1 MRLIF
6 VLRLHGWIAAL
17 DNGRGRLLKCS
28 SRIDSLRE
36 EGYRLKRKGGERPAR
51 GRSTP
56 ARVRTELKWTAASL
70 EIAGGATDADMGTT
84 NIVAPPWFKTWL
96 DTPGRAF
103 REAKA
108 ASSTKS
114 VACRSSEVEMTG
126 KSRNATHTSK
136 PTLRMVTQRSWRC
149 AHEFRTHWHRGS
161 AKIRPHKRLSASSTA
176 QILTPAFQARYVTIT
191 SSRFEFRPG
200 LPKNSSQLRKLENRL
215 LGPTNRHHAGFRDTC
230 KQTILQLEPHCLAFA
245 HSLYGLLPGR
255 WSAKRK
261 LCGYWRNIAISS
273 PATATQPIYGSS
285 SKPPSSHRR
294 NLAAQPRQSTVA
306 VVPPRMTGA
315 RVYRIGCNRVLQSVH
330 PLITVKS
337 LRAPAPQ
344 SAPYPGNDQMG
355 AFYLRAPL
363 CSMRRRTGR

>member
-161 AKIRPHKRLSASSTA
+161 AKIRPKIER
-176 QILTPAFQARYVTIT
+176 
-191 SSRFEFRPG
+191 EFHG
-200 LPKNSSQLRKLENRL
+200 SNSN
-215 LGPTNRHHAGFRDTC
+215 TGFPSKVRDDH
-230 KQTILQLEPHCLAFA
+230 I
-245 HSLYGLLPGR
+245 
-255 WSAKRK
+255 
-261 LCGYWRNIAISS
+261 
-273 PATATQPIYGSS
+273 QPV
-285 SKPPSSHRR
+285 R
-294 NLAAQPRQSTVA
+294 
-306 VVPPRMTGA
+306 VPPRA
-315 RVYRIGCNRVLQSVH
+315 
-330 PLITVKS
+330 PEKLITTKKVGKS
-337 LRAPAPQ
+337 FARADQQTSRWFSRHMQADHVAARTSLSGICSLFIWITSGQ
-344 SAPYPGNDQMG
+344 MVGKADCDLKAVGMIVCQGGN
-355 AFYLRAPL
+355 
-363 CSMRRRTGR
+363 

>member
-200 LPKNSSQLRKLENRL
+200 TPEKLITTKKVGKSFARADQQTSRWFSRHMQADHIAARTSLSGICSLFIWITSGQMVGKAETMRL
-215 LGPTNRHHAGFRDTC
+215 L
-230 KQTILQLEPHCLAFA
+230 
-245 HSLYGLLPGR
+245 
-255 WSAKRK
+255 
-261 LCGYWRNIAISS
+261 
-273 PATATQPIYGSS
+273 
-285 SKPPSSHRR
+285 
-294 NLAAQPRQSTVA
+294 
-306 VVPPRMTGA
+306 
-315 RVYRIGCNRVLQSVH
+315 
-330 PLITVKS
+330 IT
-337 LRAPAPQ
+337 
-344 SAPYPGNDQMG
+344 
-355 AFYLRAPL
+355 
-363 CSMRRRTGR
+363 

>member
-51 GRSTP
+51 GRTAP
-56 ARVRTELKWTAASL
+56 ARVRTELKWSTASL
-70 EIAGGATDADMGTT
+70 VIAGGATDGKTGAM
-84 NIVAPPWFKTWL
+84 NIVAPPECKKSLANPARTL
-96 DTPGRAF
+96 
-103 REAKA
+103 REPKA
-108 ASSTKS
+108 ASSMNS
-114 VACRSSEVEMTG
+114 VECRSSEVEMTG
-126 KSRNATHTSK
+126 KRRNATHTSK

-176 QILTPAFQARYVTIT
+176 QILIPAFQARYVTIT

-255 WSAKRK
+255 WSAKR
-261 LCGYWRNIAISS
+261 
-273 PATATQPIYGSS
+273 TAT
-285 SKPPSSHRR
+285 
-294 NLAAQPRQSTVA
+294 
-306 VVPPRMTGA
+306 
-315 RVYRIGCNRVLQSVH
+315 
-330 PLITVKS
+330 
-337 LRAPAPQ
+337 
-344 SAPYPGNDQMG
+344 
-355 AFYLRAPL
+355 
-363 CSMRRRTGR
+363 

>member
-36 EGYRLKRKGGERPAR
+36 EGCRLKRNGGERPAR

-84 NIVAPPWFKTWL
+84 NIVTPPWFKTWL

-136 PTLRMVTQRSWRC
+136 PTLRMVYPTLL
-149 AHEFRTHWHRGS
+149 ALRTR
-161 AKIRPHKRLSASSTA
+161 
-176 QILTPAFQARYVTIT
+176 
-191 SSRFEFRPG
+191 
-200 LPKNSSQLRKLENRL
+200 
-215 LGPTNRHHAGFRDTC
+215 
-230 KQTILQLEPHCLAFA
+230 
-245 HSLYGLLPGR
+245 
-255 WSAKRK
+255 
-261 LCGYWRNIAISS
+261 IS
-273 PATATQPIYGSS
+273 
-285 SKPPSSHRR
+285 
-294 NLAAQPRQSTVA
+294 
-306 VVPPRMTGA
+306 
-315 RVYRIGCNRVLQSVH
+315 H
-330 PLITVKS
+330 PLAQGQ
-337 LRAPAPQ
+337 RE
-344 SAPYPGNDQMG
+344 DQT
-355 AFYLRAPL
+355 P
-363 CSMRRRTGR
+363 